1 MITKLWPYVLG
12 SVVLG
17 LDAYV
22 IAGLLPTI
30 ATDLDA
36 TAGMVGIG
44 VAGFTAAYAVVG
56 PILAGAAGR
65 SASRSLFLALVV
77 FVIANIGSA
86 FAVSVGLFIFS
97 RVVAGAAAG
106 IFSPLSSSVAAA
118 SVPAERRG
126 RALSLVLA
134 GLACGTVFGVPVG
147 LLVAHS
153 MSWRWTF
160 GLIAA
165 VGLIATIGISM
176 RGKSGIADVAAP
188 SLRARL
194 VTLTRGPNVVTM
206 LVTLLTGVS
215 SLGLYTYFLPLLDGL
230 GLSHHKMWLIWV
242 WGIGGAVG
250 ALLVGRVVDAV
261 PRPLL
266 VTVFITAL
274 LAVTFALLGWNVS
287 VVVSAM
293 CVFAWGVLGWSSLAP
308 QQHTLIT
315 ANPADG
321 TTAVAANASA
331 NYMGSALGASAGAV
345 VIDAG
350 VAGAGLAFIAVVPAV
365 IACILQL
372 FRIRMARA

>member
-1 MITKLWPYVLG
+1 MITKLWPFVLG

-65 SASRSLFLALVV
+65 SAFRSLFLALVV

-147 LLVAHS
+147 LLVAHA

-331 NYMGSALGASAGAV
+331 NYLGSALGASAGAV

-350 VAGAGLAFIAVVPAV
+350 VAGAGLALIAVVPAV